1 MKREIREPKQKRS
14 IEKKNKIIEAAYKV
28 FNDKGYYNTNTAE
41 IAKEAGLSTGCLY
54 DYFIDKQD
62 LFISVLAMHNAQI
75 KEMIFSGLN
84 AIPNDINLLE
94 FMKTFIQIFIDSHN
108 HSKGFHQEVM
118 ALSYTNH
125 AIEDFLF
132 SYENDRSIEFF
143 SSYLEK
149 RGIQLHDKQNQI
161 LLMLGTIDNLCH
173 ELLFK
178 KHILVEESRYISEC
192 AYMIIAMLTH

>member
-14 IEKKNKIIEAAYKV
+14 IEKKNKIIAAAYKI

-62 LFISVLAMHNAQI
+62 IFISVLAMHNTQI
-75 KEMIFSGLN
+75 KEMIFLGLN
-84 AIPNDINLLE
+84 AIPDDVSLLE
-94 FMKTFIQIFIDSHN
+94 FMKAFIQIFIDSHN

-118 ALSYTNH
+118 ALSYTNKD
-125 AIEDFLF
+125 IEKYLF
-132 SYENDRSIEFF
+132 SYENERSIEFF
-143 SSYLEK
+143 SDYLEK
-149 RGIQLHDKQNQI
+149 RGAKLHNKQNQVI
-161 LLMLGTIDNLCH
+161 LMLNTIDNLCH

-178 KHILVEESRYISEC
+178 EHELINEEEYISEC
-192 AYMIIAMLTH
+192 AYMLIAMLTH